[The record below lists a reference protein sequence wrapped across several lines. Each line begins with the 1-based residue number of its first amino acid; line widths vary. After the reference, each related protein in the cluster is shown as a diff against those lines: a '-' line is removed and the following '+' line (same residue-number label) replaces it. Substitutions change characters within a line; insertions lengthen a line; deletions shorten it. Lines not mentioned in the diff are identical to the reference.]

1 MFKSRQWKMF
11 IVLAFVII
19 FFFEGVSFASS
30 KKEVRFASIS
40 WTGVMVKT
48 AIGVDILNSLGYKAT
63 DTMLS
68 LPIIYKALSLKES
81 DVFLGNWMPSMKT
94 LAGKY
99 FDDGSVDQ
107 FVPNMP
113 GAQYTLA
120 VPSYV
125 AQGGLTR
132 FEDIEKFGDKLGWK
146 IYGIEEG
153 NDGNEIIQSM
163 IDKNMFGLGRF
174 ELIPSS
180 EAGMLSQVQA
190 FAKDKTWIVFL
201 GWTPHYMNELI
212 DITYLK
218 GSSAE
223 TFGTND
229 GMATVFTN
237 IRTGFD
243 KEHPNVAT
251 FLKNFT
257 FPLTMMN
264 PIMSKLHANQ
274 YMKPG
279 QAGIEWVKQHPEVYR
294 KWFVGVTSFDGRPA
308 LPIFEKHLAC
318 Q

>member
-1 MFKSRQWKMF
+1 MFKSRQRKILIF
-11 IVLAFVII
+11 LIFVVT
-19 FFFEGVSFASS
+19 FFSASISFAFS
-30 KKEVRFASIS
+30 KQEVRFASVS
-40 WTGVMVKT
+40 WTGVMAKT
-48 AIGVDILNSLGYKAT
+48 AIGVDVLNALGYKASSS
-63 DTMLS
+63 MLS
-68 LPIIYKALSLKES
+68 LPIIYEALSLKEE
-81 DVFLGNWMPSMKT
+81 DIFLGNWMPSMKT

-99 FDDGSVDQ
+99 FASGTVNQ
-107 FVPNMP
+107 FVANMH

-163 IDKNMFGLGRF
+163 IDKNLFGLGKF

-180 EAGMLSQVQA
+180 EAGMLSQVQS
-190 FAKDKTWIVFL
+190 FAKEKSWILFL

-218 GSSAE
+218 GSTAE
-223 TFGTND
+223 TFGAHD
-229 GMATVFTN
+229 GMATIYTN

-243 KEHPNVAT
+243 KENPNVAT

-264 PIMSKLHANQ
+264 SIMARLHANK
-274 YMKPG
+274 YMEPG
-279 QAGIEWVKQHPEVYR
+279 QAGMEWVKQHPEVYR
-294 KWFVGVTSFDGRPA
+294 KWFVGVTSFDGKPA
-308 LPIFEKHLAC
+308 LPIFEKYLEC
-318 Q
+318 K